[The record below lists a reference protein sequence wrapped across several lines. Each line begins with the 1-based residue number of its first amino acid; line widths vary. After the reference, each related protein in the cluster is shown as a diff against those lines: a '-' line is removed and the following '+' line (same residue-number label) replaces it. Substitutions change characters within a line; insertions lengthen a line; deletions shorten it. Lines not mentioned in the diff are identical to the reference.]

1 MDDTVMK
8 PKQNTNFTFDNQG
21 EPGSSTWTSLIDTLV
36 KNPPPKQVEG
46 VYDYVD
52 ETSLSEGH
60 HIEMSAQGHAVEEYY
75 ENEEKLC
82 CHWDRISADDL
93 PPRMSH
99 PKGIVLDLGCG
110 TGTAGGAIR
119 RAGAQVVGA
128 DLSLACLLAAR
139 RRLDAV
145 VRTDAAALPF
155 KDNSFDGLVMR
166 GALHHLHA
174 PEIALKE
181 AARVLKPGAPALFL
195 DPREFAW
202 LEPIKD
208 RLRHDDDSFS
218 DDHHAYSPEEYQALI
233 AKSFVVEECFT
244 EHPLG
249 ILLAAGLDLLPLPKM
264 LPKRLVARGLF
275 EIDHR
280 LNRTPLARMGHL
292 LVVRARRH

>member
-1 MDDTVMK
+1 MDNMTMK
-8 PKQNTNFTFDNQG
+8 PEQNVNSTNDNQA
-21 EPGSSTWTSLIDTLV
+21 EPGPSSWSSLIDSLV
-36 KNPPPKQVEG
+36 KAPPSKEVEG

-52 ETSLSEGH
+52 ESTLSEGH
-60 HIEMSAQGHAVEEYY
+60 HVEMNAQGHAVDEYY

-93 PPRMSH
+93 PARMAH
-99 PKGIVLDLGCG
+99 PSGVVLDLGCG

-119 RAGAQVVGA
+119 RAGAKVVGA
-128 DLSLACLLAAR
+128 DLSLPCLLAAR

-145 VRTDAAALPF
+145 VRTDAANLPF
-155 KDNSFDGLVMR
+155 KDNSFDGLVAR
-166 GALHHLHA
+166 VALHHLHD
-174 PEIALKE
+174 PEAALKE

-208 RLRHDDDSFS
+208 RLRHEDDSFS

-233 AKSFVVEECFT
+233 GKSFVVEECFT

-249 ILLAAGLDLLPLPKM
+249 ILFAAGLDLLPLPKM

-280 LNRTPLARMGHL
+280 LNQTPLAQMGHL